1 MSAYREAD
9 TNEAGAKRRRWPDA
23 LKRELVAATLEP
35 GASVSIVARRHDL
48 NANQLFKWRRRFAE
62 PARPPAVKL
71 LPVQIGPTLPPEPL
85 AETAATAPGGAR
97 LDRDHA
103 VWRRSGQGHGRGGPG
118 RHHGRGR
125 GGDEGATATVIG
137 LPSATRIW
145 LATGH
150 TDMRRGMNGLALQ
163 VQETLQRDPYGGHV
177 FVFRGKRAH
186 LIKILWHDGQG
197 MCLFSKRL
205 ERGRFLWPQP
215 ADGAVTISPAQLG
228 YLLEGIDWRAPQQTW
243 RPRAAG

>member
-85 AETAATAPGGAR
+85 AETAATAPAEPGSIEITLSGGVRVKVTGAVDPAR
-97 LDRDHA
+97 ARP
-103 VWRRSGQGHGRGGPG
+103 GG
-118 RHHGRGR
+118 
-125 GGDEGATATVIG
+125 
-137 LPSATRIW
+137 TRP
-145 LATGH
+145 
-150 TDMRRGMNGLALQ
+150 RCR
-163 VQETLQRDPYGGHV
+163 
-177 FVFRGKRAH
+177 
-186 LIKILWHDGQG
+186 
-197 MCLFSKRL
+197 
-205 ERGRFLWPQP
+205 
-215 ADGAVTISPAQLG
+215 ADGDQCTG
-228 YLLEGIDWRAPQQTW
+228 
-243 RPRAAG
+243 PRF